1 MQNLAEWFRDVLIP
15 LLAGA
20 AASML
25 LLLLLLV
32 AQRGVRELRWRRLE
46 FLKERF
52 RPAVLGLLPSSTPIT
67 SADLSQ
73 FSRRHRE
80 VIGELVLAQLRL
92 VRGNETLRG
101 AEIAD
106 GLGLTTA
113 WRAALESR
121 QWWRI
126 ADAALALGL
135 IRDAASG
142 PALLTLLD
150 HHHDQVRAAA
160 IDALG
165 HVGDPSALGALVA
178 RLGRPVRYERAR
190 VVQALRAFGPDV
202 AEALIGHAR
211 THPNERAQVA
221 VVLADVSGPGAAGAL
236 LDWTAEADHLVR
248 AAAWR
253 ALATIGL
260 SDRAFYHALK
270 ALRDDHSDVRA
281 GAARA
286 VSRTGRADATDH
298 LAQLLDDDWDVAAA
312 AAMGLRRM
320 GPRGQAALQV
330 RADGS
335 PGLGYDLARQVLW
348 ESEGR

>member
-1 MQNLAEWFRDVLIP
+1 MQPLAEWFRDALIP

-20 AASML
+20 GAAML

-32 AQRGVRELRWRRLE
+32 AQRGVRELRWRRLQ
-46 FLKERF
+46 FLQARF
-52 RPAVLGLLPSSTPIT
+52 GPAVAELLPSTRAIAA
-67 SADLSQ
+67 ADLAQ
-73 FSRRHRE
+73 FPRRHRG
-80 VIGELVLAQLRL
+80 VIGELVLTQLRL
-92 VRGNETLRG
+92 VRGNQTLRG
-101 AEIAD
+101 GEIAD

-113 WRAALESR
+113 WRTALEHR
-121 QWWRI
+121 QWWRV

-135 IRDAASG
+135 IRDGASV

-165 HVGDPSALGALVA
+165 HVGDPAALGALVA
-178 RLGRPVRYERAR
+178 RMGRPVRYERAR

-202 AEALIGHAR
+202 AEALIEHAR
-211 THPNERAQVA
+211 THPDERALVA
-221 VVLADVSGPGAAGAL
+221 GVLADVSGPGAAGVL
-236 LDWTAEADHLVR
+236 LDWTADADHVIR

-270 ALRDDHSDVRA
+270 ALRDDHTDVRA

-320 GPRGQAALQV
+320 GPRGQATLEV
-330 RADGS
+330 RAGGG